1 MPTIFDVLSQ
11 LDFLRGLPAVYLVLL
26 TAVLVVIAWDWRLA
40 LLALT
45 SQYLL
50 AGLLFVDV
58 LDPRLMIVKV
68 LNGLFVCLIL
78 YITARQVNW
87 GRLPVDLTDDELA
100 RIQQEPKV
108 AIGPLAVPTQAPL
121 RLFLV
126 MVLVL
131 LIFTVGQQSFAQ
143 LPGISEAESHLNLAV
158 IILVGIGL
166 LGMAITPAP
175 LPVGMAA
182 LMFLTG
188 FELFYSFFEQSVLTL
203 ALLVVVNLMTAL
215 TTAYLT
221 QRYRSWSIL
230 LQ

>member
-215 TTAYLT
+215 ATAYLT